1 MRCLAA
7 VSISGDKMSGFARL
21 LHVEASPRGS
31 RSRSSDVARRL
42 IDRIAPGMVETLNLF
57 DATLPPFDGAVM
69 EGRYALIAGE
79 AVSPEVAAQW
89 EAIHARIAHF
99 LSFDALLF
107 SVPMW
112 NFGIPYP
119 LKHYVDL
126 ITHPGMTF
134 TVDQTGV
141 TGLAAGRTAIVVG
154 SGALDIRPDGPMAAL
169 DHQMAFMRTWLNFIG
184 ITDISTVDIRPTYG
198 TPDEVE
204 GAMQRAYVEADSLA
218 NALSLPDRV

>member
-1 MRCLAA
+1 M
-7 VSISGDKMSGFARL
+7 GGFARL

-31 RSRSSDVARRL
+31 RSRSSAVARRL
-42 IDRIAPGMVETLNLF
+42 IDRIAPDTVETLNLF
-57 DATLPPFDGAVM
+57 DADLPPFDGAVM

-89 EAIHARIAHF
+89 EAIRARIDHF
-99 LSFDALLF
+99 LSFDAWLF

-119 LKHYVDL
+119 LKQYVDL

-141 TGLAAGRTAIVVG
+141 TGLASGRVAILVG

-184 ITDISTVDIRPTYG
+184 VTDIRTVDIRPTYG
-198 TPDEVE
+198 TAEEVE
-204 GAMQRAYVEADSLA
+204 AAMQRAYEEADALA
-218 NALSLPDRV
+218 AALSRPERV